1 MQFALF
7 KTVQEMERLFLFTG
21 ANILFSSTSTLLI
34 FLKEAFLF
42 KGLLK
47 FVEKFIIVSHYMNI
61 EIRLFQKTY
70 ILERKKNVSSV
81 CLLYLSKKHIQDVF
95 KLLLLFSLYMLWN
108 YFFENHTWL
117 RRFCQFPWAT
127 FAFIWNIKI
136 SNAIRWPLKI
146 CRFYKLRFYKS

>member
-61 EIRLFQKTY
+61 EINWFKKKNEYFR
-70 ILERKKNVSSV
+70 KNVSSF
-81 CLLYLSKKHIQDVF
+81 CLLYISEKKNIQDVF
-95 KLLLLFSLYMLWN
+95 KSLKIYGFFLLVYVNVVYENISLIIIPVADASDNFSEQLLLSS
-108 YFFENHTWL
+108 E
-117 RRFCQFPWAT
+117 
-127 FAFIWNIKI
+127 I
-136 SNAIRWPLKI
+136 LKI
-146 CRFYKLRFYKS
+146 

>member
-21 ANILFSSTSTLLI
+21 ANILFSSTSTLSI

-61 EIRLFQKTY
+61 EINWFKKKNEYFR
-70 ILERKKNVSSV
+70 KNVSSF
-81 CLLYLSKKHIQDVF
+81 CLHYISETKNIQDVF
-95 KLLLLFSLYMLWN
+95 KSLKIYGFFLLVYVNVVYENISLIIIPVADASDNFSEQLLLSS
-108 YFFENHTWL
+108 E
-117 RRFCQFPWAT
+117 
-127 FAFIWNIKI
+127 I
-136 SNAIRWPLKI
+136 LKI
-146 CRFYKLRFYKS
+146 

>member
-61 EIRLFQKTY
+61 EINWFKKKNEYFR
-70 ILERKKNVSSV
+70 KNVSSF
-81 CLLYLSKKHIQDVF
+81 CLHYISEKNIQDVF
-95 KLLLLFSLYMLWN
+95 KSFKIYGFFFLVYVNVVYENISLIIIPVADASDNFSEQLLLSS
-108 YFFENHTWL
+108 E
-117 RRFCQFPWAT
+117 
-127 FAFIWNIKI
+127 I
-136 SNAIRWPLKI
+136 LKI
-146 CRFYKLRFYKS
+146 

>member
-21 ANILFSSTSTLLI
+21 ANILFSSTSTLSI

-61 EIRLFQKTY
+61 EINWFKKKNEYFR
-70 ILERKKNVSSV
+70 KNVSSF
-81 CLLYLSKKHIQDVF
+81 CLHYISETKNIQDVF
-95 KLLLLFSLYMLWN
+95 KSLKIYGFFFLVYVNVVYENISLIIIPVADASDNFSEQLLLSS
-108 YFFENHTWL
+108 E
-117 RRFCQFPWAT
+117 
-127 FAFIWNIKI
+127 I
-136 SNAIRWPLKI
+136 LKI
-146 CRFYKLRFYKS
+146 

>member
-61 EIRLFQKTY
+61 EINWFKKKTNTLGKTFHHFAY
-70 ILERKKNVSSV
+70 TTFLKKN
-81 CLLYLSKKHIQDVF
+81 IQDVF
-95 KLLLLFSLYMLWN
+95 KSLKIYGFFFLVYVNVVYENISLIIIPVADASDNFSEQLLLSS
-108 YFFENHTWL
+108 E
-117 RRFCQFPWAT
+117 
-127 FAFIWNIKI
+127 I
-136 SNAIRWPLKI
+136 LKI
-146 CRFYKLRFYKS
+146 

>member
-61 EIRLFQKTY
+61 EINWFKKKNEYFR
-70 ILERKKNVSSV
+70 KNVSSF
-81 CLLYLSKKHIQDVF
+81 CLHYISETKNIQDVF
-95 KLLLLFSLYMLWN
+95 KSLKIYGFFLLVYVNVVYENISLIIIPVADASDNFSEQLLLSS
-108 YFFENHTWL
+108 E
-117 RRFCQFPWAT
+117 
-127 FAFIWNIKI
+127 I
-136 SNAIRWPLKI
+136 LKI
-146 CRFYKLRFYKS
+146 

>member
-61 EIRLFQKTY
+61 EINWFKKKNEYFR
-70 ILERKKNVSSV
+70 KNVSSF
-81 CLLYLSKKHIQDVF
+81 CLHYISEKKNIQDVF
-95 KLLLLFSLYMLWN
+95 KSLKIYGFFFLVYVNVVYENISLIIIPVADASDNFSEQLLLSS
-108 YFFENHTWL
+108 E
-117 RRFCQFPWAT
+117 
-127 FAFIWNIKI
+127 I
-136 SNAIRWPLKI
+136 LKI
-146 CRFYKLRFYKS
+146 

>member
-7 KTVQEMERLFLFTG
+7 KTVQEMERLFLLTG

-61 EIRLFQKTY
+61 EINWFKKKNEYFR
-70 ILERKKNVSSV
+70 KNVSSF
-81 CLLYLSKKHIQDVF
+81 CLHYISETKNIQDVF
-95 KLLLLFSLYMLWN
+95 KSLKIYGFFLLVYVNVVYENISLIIIPVADASDNFSEQLLLSS
-108 YFFENHTWL
+108 E
-117 RRFCQFPWAT
+117 
-127 FAFIWNIKI
+127 I
-136 SNAIRWPLKI
+136 LKI
-146 CRFYKLRFYKS
+146 